1 MSHIS
6 MVPYG
11 CGTGVVGV
19 CQWVGVPGGMAPSV
33 QILYLFLSKVFIY
46 FGSNAENKKTTMI

>member
-1 MSHIS
+1 MDKRKK
-6 MVPYG
+6 G

-33 QILYLFLSKVFIY
+33 QILYLFH
-46 FGSNAENKKTTMI
+46 NKHFFDPTVGEKLQT

>member
-1 MSHIS
+1 MDKRKK
-6 MVPYG
+6 G

-33 QILYLFLSKVFIY
+33 QILYLFLKHRVY
-46 FGSNAENKKTTMI
+46 KQY